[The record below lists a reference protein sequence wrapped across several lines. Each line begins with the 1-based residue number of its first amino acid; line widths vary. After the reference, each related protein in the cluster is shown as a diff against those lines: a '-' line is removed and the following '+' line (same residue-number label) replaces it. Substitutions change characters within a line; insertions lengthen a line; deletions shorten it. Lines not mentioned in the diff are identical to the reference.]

1 MHIIH
6 RVREIRGNVER
17 QKEHGKTIGGDF
29 AKVFSVRGKID
40 ACHTCPMQ
48 KILPWL
54 LGALL
59 IGLTLFP
66 LAPEHITGGLIL
78 AVALVMFASKGKE
91 KTSPDTYSALGLVFV
106 LLSVVSYFFSSTKT
120 IGAAELFRDAGCVLL
135 FLFFATSKHE
145 DTKKWSSAIAWSL
158 VVSGVLVCLVGI
170 PLFFSNTFAR
180 FVGTFFDLSNTS
192 SLFPNAC
199 AAFLLLAWPAALYI
213 LRSRP
218 TIRVIVLSVLFGA
231 LLLTQSRAAIAAAIL
246 QLIIL
251 GWMNRKHLKPTSIL
265 LPCLG
270 ALIFAGILFFGRS
283 VILPVTSPIDRLSFN
298 DTAGAAPFSDR
309 LELWRE
315 GWNVSIQKPLTG
327 YGPESFQ
334 FASQYQAR
342 VPLLAADDA
351 HNIILQFAAERG
363 WPAAIIFVV
372 LCAMLI
378 TSSLKKKPNT
388 IEFFFAVSIFGL
400 LAHAML
406 DRDTQFAALVLPLWV
421 LLGVLGASEKKQ
433 KVKQKIPL
441 FCFTI
446 LALGFL
452 SAFFVVQDSG
462 DKALFTGSEYIGSGK
477 TAEAMAILT
486 EYTQKNPED
495 PRGWYMLGEALHAGG
510 KSSMALSAY
519 EEAFTRGKWIYPEV
533 TGGLLRKALVLHDTK
548 LLTENEGVID
558 RVLKGFAEAVKNN
571 DHYAAES
578 DVPEILEWIFNEAI
592 KAFPERKM
600 EYTNLKEEVEKD
612 AEMWRK

>member
-1 MHIIH
+1 
-6 RVREIRGNVER
+6 
-17 QKEHGKTIGGDF
+17 
-29 AKVFSVRGKID
+29 
-40 ACHTCPMQ
+40 
-48 KILPWL
+48 
-54 LGALL
+54 
-59 IGLTLFP
+59 
-66 LAPEHITGGLIL
+66 
-78 AVALVMFASKGKE
+78 
-91 KTSPDTYSALGLVFV
+91 
-106 LLSVVSYFFSSTKT
+106 
-120 IGAAELFRDAGCVLL
+120 
-135 FLFFATSKHE
+135 
-145 DTKKWSSAIAWSL
+145 
-158 VVSGVLVCLVGI
+158 
-170 PLFFSNTFAR
+170 
-180 FVGTFFDLSNTS
+180 
-192 SLFPNAC
+192 
-199 AAFLLLAWPAALYI
+199 
-213 LRSRP
+213 
-218 TIRVIVLSVLFGA
+218 
-231 LLLTQSRAAIAAAIL
+231 
-246 QLIIL
+246 
-251 GWMNRKHLKPTSIL
+251 
-265 LPCLG
+265 
-270 ALIFAGILFFGRS
+270 
-283 VILPVTSPIDRLSFN
+283 
-298 DTAGAAPFSDR
+298 
-309 LELWRE
+309 
-315 GWNVSIQKPLTG
+315 
-327 YGPESFQ
+327 
-334 FASQYQAR
+334 
-342 VPLLAADDA
+342 
-351 HNIILQFAAERG
+351 
-363 WPAAIIFVV
+363 
-372 LCAMLI
+372 
-378 TSSLKKKPNT
+378 
-388 IEFFFAVSIFGL
+388 
-400 LAHAML
+400 
-406 DRDTQFAALVLPLWV
+406 VLPLWV